1 MCTHVLDDQ
10 NCMHTTIFLL
20 SVYIECTYIVTKE
33 ISSFVPSENIII
45 VTGFAKRYLFTL
57 TSK

>member
-20 SVYIECTYIVTKE
+20 SVYIECTHTVTKE
-33 ISSFVPSENIII
+33 ISSFVPSENII
-45 VTGFAKRYLFTL
+45 VTGFAKEYLFTH